1 MTTLLRDLLCLSLG
15 LFLISALPAQEPQAY
30 VLYRSN
36 GKAVHFHTMA
46 KELAKAEVVL
56 FGESHNDPIAH
67 WMQLLL
73 TQELYKLSE
82 GNLILGAEM
91 FEADNQVVLD
101 EYLRGFIREK
111 DLKNEAKVWP
121 NYKTDYSPLV
131 DFAKTKKIPF
141 IATNIPRRYAN
152 LVYRRGLAVLDSLSK
167 EAKKHIAPLPIEV
180 DTTLS
185 CYKDILAMASHGG
198 TARENLPY
206 SQAVKDATMAW
217 FIVENLPVEGV
228 FLHFNGSYH
237 SDNKESIYWY
247 IQEYAP
253 RTKVMTI
260 TTVSQDDVSKLSEE
274 NKGKADFI
282 LCTPNNMT
290 KTN

>member
-1 MTTLLRDLLCLSLG
+1 MFSTTT
-15 LFLISALPAQEPQAY
+15 FAQTPQAY
-30 VLYRSN
+30 ILYRGN
-36 GKAVHFHTMA
+36 GEPVAFQTMA
-46 KELAKAEVVL
+46 EELAKADIVL

-73 TQELYKLSE
+73 TEELYKLRE
-82 GNLILGAEM
+82 GKIVLGAEM
-91 FEADNQVVLD
+91 FEADNQLVLN
-101 EYLRGFIREK
+101 EYLLGFIREK
-111 DLKNEAKVWP
+111 DLKKEAKVWP
-121 NYKTDYSPLV
+121 NYDTDYSPLV
-131 DFAKTKKIPF
+131 AFAKNHQLPF

-152 LVYRRGLAVLDSLSK
+152 LVYRRGLAVLDSLSA
-167 EAKKHIAPLPIEV
+167 EARQHIAPLPIEV
-180 DTTLS
+180 DTTLK
-185 CYKDILAMASHGG
+185 CYRDILQMASHGG

-217 FIVENLPVEGV
+217 FISQNLPKGGL

-237 SDNKESIYWY
+237 SDNKESIVAYLHD
-247 IQEYAP
+247 YAKHS
-253 RTKVMTI
+253 KVMTI
-260 TTVSQDDVSKLSEE
+260 TTISLDDISQLGEE